1 MLEFLWDAA
10 GLVILVVLAAVA
22 IALYSTRKLD

>member
-10 GLVILVVLAAVA
+10 GLVILVVFAAVA
-22 IALYSTRKLD
+22 IALYSTRNLD

>member
-1 MLEFLWDAA
+1 MLEFLSDTA
-10 GLVILVVLAAVA
+10 GLAILVVLAAVA

>member
-1 MLEFLWDAA
+1 MLEFLGGTA
-10 GLVILVVLAAVA
+10 GLVFVVILAAVA